1 MARTPLVLPLIFAGL
16 VLGAAALTAGVGRS
30 DPAPMPAETAKV
42 IAELPAGDWRLD
54 KAHASLIF
62 RVDHLGFS
70 NYTARFTRWDATL
83 TLDPRN
89 PAAASLTAEVD
100 ATSIETDYPDPA
112 SLDFNATLRGETWL
126 DAARHPK
133 MTFRSTRI
141 EMTGP
146 QTATIVGDLT
156 LRGVTR
162 PVRLEARFN
171 GGYAH
176 NPYDTAG
183 ARIGFS
189 ARGVL
194 NRGDFGID
202 YGIPEPGSKMGV
214 SNAVEIIL
222 ETEFSLKAG

>member
-100 ATSIETDYPDPA
+100 AASIETDYPDPA

-126 DAARHPK
+126 DTTRHPK

-176 NPYDTAG
+176 NPYDAAG

-202 YGIPEPGSKMGV
+202 YGIPAPGSKMGV